1 MERIHLLA
9 AEIFRYSYAN
19 YKGHLGTSDRFD
31 KDMPKDAKMLET
43 AIKEEWPVE
52 KVAKKLE
59 ISNEIANEVLQAT
72 YEALEIVDA
81 KSPAES
87 FKKSVEHSIRYALED
102 GIKSEEDIMKLV
114 DQISYRTADLAYLL
128 DLGDNKLSDYSE
140 TLRDTP
146 FYEEMIEEF
155 EV

>member
-1 MERIHLLA
+1 MKRIHLLA

-19 YKGHLGTSDRFD
+19 YEGHLGINDRFD
-31 KDMPKDAKMLET
+31 KVMPKDAKMLET
-43 AIKEEWPVE
+43 AVKEKWPVE

-72 YEALEIVDA
+72 FEALEIVDA

-87 FKKSVEHSIRYALED
+87 FKKSVEYSIRYALED
-102 GIKSEEDIMKLV
+102 GIKNEEDIMKLV
-114 DQISYRTADLAYLL
+114 DQISYRTADLAHLL
-128 DLGDNKLSDYSE
+128 DMEDNKLSRYSE
-140 TLRDTP
+140 ELRDTP
-146 FYEEMIEEF
+146 FYEEMSEEY